1 MTTTPTESESANKMN
16 HDTAMRFAAVEMGR
30 LVDVVGQLRPSDWSL
45 PTDCEGWDVKALLSH
60 VLGAMEGNATL
71 REFVRQYLVATKKSK
86 RSGQPMIDA
95 MTSSQIADH
104 GTLTPREL
112 SDAIRSNAQKSVRG
126 RRRMPALMRAM
137 PMSPGAPFEGK
148 WKMGYLV
155 DTIMNRDYWMHRV
168 DLTRAI
174 GAETV
179 LTSDHDGAIVRDVVG
194 EWARSHAQPFT
205 LVLEGPAG
213 GTYSQGE
220 NGDEIRIDAVE
231 FCRVLSGRGSASGLM
246 SHTIPF

>member
-1 MTTTPTESESANKMN
+1 MSHYAAMN
-16 HDTAMRFAAVEMGR
+16 LAAVEMGR
-30 LVDVVGQLRPSDWSL
+30 LVDVVDQLRPSDWYL

-60 VLGAMEGNATL
+60 VLGALEGNASF

-95 MTSSQIADH
+95 MTSSQISDH
-104 GTLTPREL
+104 ATLTPKEL
-112 SDAIRSNAQKSVRG
+112 SDRIRGNAQKSVRG
-126 RRRMPALMRAM
+126 RRRIPALMRAM

-168 DLTRAI
+168 DLTRAT
-174 GAETV
+174 GAAIV
-179 LTSDHDGAIVRDVVG
+179 LTSDHDGVIVRDVVC
-194 EWARSHAQPFT
+194 EWAHTHGQPYR

-213 GTYSQGE
+213 GTFSQGE
-220 NGDEIRIDAVE
+220 SGDEIRIDAVE
-231 FCRVLSGRGSASGLM
+231 FCRVLSGRGHASGLL

>member
-1 MTTTPTESESANKMN
+1 MTTTPTESDSSDKMT
-16 HDTAMRFAAVEMGR
+16 HDRAMKLAAIEMER

-45 PTDCEGWDVKALLSH
+45 PTDCEGWDVRALLSH
-60 VLGAMEGNATL
+60 VLGAMEGNASL
-71 REFVRQYLVATKKSK
+71 REFFRQYLVATKKSK

-104 GTLTPREL
+104 VSLTPEEISDGIRE
-112 SDAIRSNAQKSVRG
+112 NAQKSVRG

-155 DTIMNRDYWMHRV
+155 DTIMGRDYWMHRV
-168 DLTRAI
+168 DLSRAI
-174 GAETV
+174 GAEIV
-179 LTSDHDGAIVRDVVG
+179 LTSDHDGVIVRDVVG
-194 EWARSHAQPFT
+194 EWARAHAQPYT

-213 GTYSQGE
+213 GTFSQGTSD
-220 NGDEIRIDAVE
+220 DEIRIDAVE
-231 FCRVLSGRGSASGLM
+231 FCRVLSGRGQASGLL